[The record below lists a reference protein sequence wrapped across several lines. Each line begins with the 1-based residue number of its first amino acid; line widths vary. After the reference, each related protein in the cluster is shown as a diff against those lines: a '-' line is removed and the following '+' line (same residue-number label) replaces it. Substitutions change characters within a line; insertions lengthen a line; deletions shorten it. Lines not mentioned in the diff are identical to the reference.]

1 MQQRKVY
8 GEFKACKAR
17 DHAATHIQSYYR
29 GVKTRE
35 QVANDRKARLLLAAL
50 EKREAENEKRVR
62 AASAKK
68 LKSPEHDPRSANR
81 AVSSAARSRLRSS
94 YTSKHVY

>member
-17 DHAATHIQSYYR
+17 DDAATRIQSYYR

-62 AASAKK
+62 AAILLQAHSRGF
-68 LKSPEHDPRSANR
+68 L
-81 AVSSAARSRLRSS
+81 ARREARELREFA
-94 YTSKHVY
+94 